1 MLTVIDTNEGGEG
14 GREGGKEGGRRRRRR
29 RRRKVKGGSSVAP
42 PETLI

>member
-1 MLTVIDTNEGGEG
+1 MTVIDTNEGGEG

-29 RRRKVKGGSSVAP
+29 RKVKGGSSVAP

>member
-29 RRRKVKGGSSVAP
+29 RKVKGGSSVAP